1 MTEKRRARKNLTLPF
16 GKTIALMMLLL
27 LLFLG
32 ASAWIVSDIIANTT
46 KIREEGL
53 FKQTQRAGRNLEYR
67 YRIFLEDL
75 TSFINLKL
83 FADFSEWDREDTET
97 MLRIKR
103 FYARHQD
110 TIRRI
115 TVQNNDGRWISVH
128 KTPENYY
135 LVNRNDAPGKLL
147 FDTVTPMLL
156 RDRTLFHYVEP
167 VRGADGEVSMRVI
180 VSTSLADMF
189 LSETQSFFLGPESWM
204 WLIDDDGEVL
214 DMVSSGGARASD
226 GFFSLGKIQ
235 TIIHDI
241 GLGYEG
247 MLRHRIKGDSPID
260 VVSTYYPIRIFDS
273 IFGVVFSVSRQSVA
287 SGIVNA
293 ALALG
298 AAFVALLILHSAAF
312 FMTLRQRNL
321 AVKAAES
328 ANEAKSRFLANMSHE
343 IRTPLNTVV
352 GMAQLVEKAEDL
364 SEEHRENMRLIM
376 TASENL
382 LQIINDILDVSKVEA
397 GQLKIINEPVNLR
410 ALVSELTDIH
420 GVQARAKGI
429 EIKNLFLDVPEWVE
443 VDPVRLRQV
452 LINLLGNAV
461 KFTIQGSVILTVSMA
476 PGTPA
481 RNTAIIRFE
490 VTDTGVG
497 IPQEKIETVFQAF
510 TQADGSTARK
520 FGGTGLGLTIANG
533 LIKLMGGDG
542 INVSSHPDAGSVFS
556 FELPLR
562 IAEPPTIQAEEKVS
576 EQISGHY
583 PDTRILVAEDTRMNQ
598 ILLEKIFDRITL
610 GGVDYV
616 NNGQMALDTLLDTP
630 DRYNLVLMDIQMPVL
645 DGLSATRKIREAGIR
660 TPVVAL
666 TAHARPEDRRQCME
680 SGMNG
685 FIAKPYKLEKLLQVL
700 EKHASHPT

>member
-410 ALVSELTDIH
+410 ALVSELTNIH